1 GDRARKGQAC
11 FRLRNTAERPSQ
23 FARALSLLFATI
35 CGATFGNPAVAQQ
48 IADPDFD
55 ASVKSPAFTH
65 EHPLV
70 SVDEAHHNFHTV
82 SGRYAPLA
90 GLLKNDGYVVQPG
103 TTAFSA
109 GTLAPLSVLI
119 ISNALGGTTKE
130 TAGSP
135 AFTDQECD
143 AVLDWVRKGGS
154 LLLIADHAPMGG
166 AAANLAVRFGVTMGK
181 GYVFDLSNSTGD
193 PTSLLFD
200 RQNGLLGDHAIVRGR
215 GNADTVTRVVA
226 FLGQSLSVPTGAT
239 VLLRLGK
246 TAYEANTLDTMDVAL
261 RALGEHRSVDAIA
274 GLRPV
279 QNSAQAIAL
288 NVDRGRVVIAGEA
301 AMFTAQVVRI
311 PNEPEVKAGMNSP
324 GNDDK
329 WFALN
334 VMRWLSRAL

>member
-1 GDRARKGQAC
+1 
-11 FRLRNTAERPSQ
+11 
-23 FARALSLLFATI
+23 
-35 CGATFGNPAVAQQ
+35 
-48 IADPDFD
+48 
-55 ASVKSPAFTH
+55 
-65 EHPLV
+65 
-70 SVDEAHHNFHTV
+70 
-82 SGRYAPLA
+82 
-90 GLLKNDGYVVQPG
+90 
-103 TTAFSA
+103 
-109 GTLAPLSVLI
+109 
-119 ISNALGGTTKE
+119 
-130 TAGSP
+130 
-135 AFTDQECD
+135 
-143 AVLDWVRKGGS
+143 
-154 LLLIADHAPMGG
+154 
-166 AAANLAVRFGVTMGK
+166 MGK

-334 VMRWLSRAL
+334 VMRWLGRAL